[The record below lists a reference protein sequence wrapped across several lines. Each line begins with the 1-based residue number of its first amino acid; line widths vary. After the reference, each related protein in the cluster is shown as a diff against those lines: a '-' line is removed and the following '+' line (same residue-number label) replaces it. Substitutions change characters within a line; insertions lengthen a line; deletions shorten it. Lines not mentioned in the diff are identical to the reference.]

1 MWSLMFEEESIEDE
15 AKWSPHKTLR
25 DYSSVH
31 AFEYKIS
38 GAGTIDI
45 EVYTS
50 ISGEVWISNGVK
62 ATGVGSGSG
71 PGTNGSDIIPLRL
84 KPGDL
89 IKFKATATG
98 ATTLSLWFTQK

>member
-1 MWSLMFEEESIEDE
+1 MWSLMFEGESIENE
-15 AKWSPHKTLR
+15 AKWSSTKTLL
-25 DYSSVH
+25 DYYSIH
-31 AFEYKIS
+31 AFEYMIS
-38 GAGTIDI
+38 GAGTIDV

-62 ATGVGSGSG
+62 ASGVGSGSG
-71 PGTNGSDIIPLRL
+71 PETNGSDIIPLRL

-98 ATTLSLWFTQK
+98 ANTLSLWFTQK